1 MAADDARRL
10 LRTGLSLAISAVLL
24 GLAAAC
30 GSSSSTVTS
39 PTTITR
45 CSVSANGSGGSLPA
59 GGGPGTISVA
69 AARECAW
76 TASTEGSWLSI
87 RSGRNGQGDGAVEF
101 MAAAN
106 PDPSAR
112 RGAVIL
118 NEQRVEVVQAA
129 GECAI
134 SLAENGATFPQAGG
148 AGQVEVRA
156 SSGQCAW
163 TAESQASWI
172 VLRGGKEGKGS
183 SAVPF
188 DVTATTGPPRTGT
201 IVVAGQQFSVTQ
213 SEGCA
218 YRLTP
223 DSYAAP
229 SSGGSG
235 ALTLTTGPACPWTA
249 ASNVNWVTLGQS
261 QGTGSGTIA
270 FTVTPGSGRSGTVV
284 AGGQTFTISQGQP
297 QSSCVYTIEPRS
309 HSVGAAGGTVA
320 ISVATGSGCQWNA
333 STPASWVGLNGAG
346 AFVGSGSVSFT
357 VGPAS
362 APSRSATVMV
372 ADQPVTISQSASC
385 TYTIAPEQR
394 SVDAAGATFD
404 VAVSA
409 PAGCSW
415 TAASQAPWITV
426 RDSGAGAAQVT
437 VAANTGDARTGTV
450 SIAGRTLTVTQAAAP
465 RAACAYSV
473 RPRSVKVGSRG
484 GLLQLDVQTSRE
496 CAWTAAPDVPW
507 IRVVSGGSGS
517 GDGAVTLLI
526 ARNDGSKREGR
537 VTIGTEAVTVEQ
549 KKASDD
555 DDDD

>member
-1 MAADDARRL
+1 
-10 LRTGLSLAISAVLL
+10 
-24 GLAAAC
+24 
-30 GSSSSTVTS
+30 
-39 PTTITR
+39 
-45 CSVSANGSGGSLPA
+45 
-59 GGGPGTISVA
+59 
-69 AARECAW
+69 
-76 TASTEGSWLSI
+76 
-87 RSGRNGQGDGAVEF
+87 
-101 MAAAN
+101 
-106 PDPSAR
+106 
-112 RGAVIL
+112 
-118 NEQRVEVVQAA
+118 
-129 GECAI
+129 
-134 SLAENGATFPQAGG
+134 
-148 AGQVEVRA
+148 
-156 SSGQCAW
+156 
-163 TAESQASWI
+163 
-172 VLRGGKEGKGS
+172 
-183 SAVPF
+183 
-188 DVTATTGPPRTGT
+188 
-201 IVVAGQQFSVTQ
+201 
-213 SEGCA
+213 
-218 YRLTP
+218 
-223 DSYAAP
+223 
-229 SSGGSG
+229 
-235 ALTLTTGPACPWTA
+235 
-249 ASNVNWVTLGQS
+249 
-261 QGTGSGTIA
+261 
-270 FTVTPGSGRSGTVV
+270 
-284 AGGQTFTISQGQP
+284 
-297 QSSCVYTIEPRS
+297 
-309 HSVGAAGGTVA
+309 
-320 ISVATGSGCQWNA
+320 
-333 STPASWVGLNGAG
+333 LNGAG